1 MKKCIFFGL
10 RLGRRL
16 TFVLICIFSLFLF
29 ASCGEKE
36 VPPRIY
42 LDDDFYWALTDATSE
57 PEDAENLKFEHLDNM
72 GYKNLMDLVGI
83 DGKYIWLKA
92 EFELTPEL
100 KNDDLSMVI
109 PYLHYADILYLNG
122 KYVDDYGVMGDSP
135 DDPVNQ
141 EAGYVAHLFDFPVLY
156 LNQEGKNT
164 ILIKVQCLGHATIT
178 DGVFIGLRQDGWRTS
193 DNMTFWRSRFYI
205 FFEGIML
212 LCGLFFLMLYFIYK
226 RDVSYRRFGL
236 LNIFTALFFSVFFI
250 TDLPW
255 AGFHGGLPFFY
266 YVKFAKSICFFCMA
280 FVFSMF
286 ICSFIEK
293 KLSPLGTTIQ
303 YLSFIISTVMVL
315 LAPDYLWLV
324 KRTLLLIPISCFGLF
339 VSIGYAIAAIRKTG
353 SKLQTKVRF
362 ILGAVFFLIVVM
374 GIDVIIKGAF
384 RNIKMPFISIFGWT
398 GVIII
403 IFIYFC
409 LDYSKIANR
418 LEYLNQSLEDEIKLQ
433 TKQLTDV
440 NGKLEHDREKSI
452 KDMRMAAIVQ
462 KKYFHAPE
470 QALKKWDF
478 AVRYE
483 PLSIVSGDLYNFYH
497 EEDLLKGI
505 SLFDASGHGVAASL
519 VTMLAENIIQQT
531 YNEMIK
537 NNDDSVSECLK
548 LINERFIEAKGEI
561 DNYLTGILLNTKEN
575 KDGSCTLTMANAGHP
590 YPLFYSAKNAT
601 VEELL
606 PSADMYTGPVGLS
619 GLNVEYS
626 EMSFQM
632 NSGDIL
638 FMYTDGITE
647 MQNKEGRD
655 FGIDPI
661 KDILGKNCQDGAEEI
676 ARKLMEKLNNFI
688 GITPRVDDISVI
700 ILKRL

>member
-1 MKKCIFFGL
+1 M
-10 RLGRRL
+10 L
-16 TFVLICIFSLFLF
+16 T
-29 ASCGEKE
+29 SCGEKE
-36 VPPRIY
+36 EPPRIY
-42 LDDDFYWALTDATSE
+42 LDDSFYWALTDAASE
-57 PEDAENLKFEHLDNM
+57 PEDAEKLTFQHLDNM

-83 DGKYIWLKA
+83 EGKYIWLKA
-92 EFELTPEL
+92 EFELIPEL
-100 KNDDLSMVI
+100 KDDDLSMVI

-122 KYVDDYGVMGDSP
+122 KYVDDYGVMGETP

-141 EAGYVAHLFDFPVLY
+141 EAGYVAHLFDFPELY

-205 FFEGIML
+205 FFEGVML

-226 RDVSYRRFGL
+226 QEVSYRRFGL

-255 AGFHGGLPFFY
+255 AGFHGGVPFFY

-286 ICSFIEK
+286 ICAFIEK
-293 KLSPLGTTIQ
+293 ELTPIETAIQ

-324 KRTLLLIPISCFGLF
+324 KKTLLLIPISCFGLF
-339 VSIGYAIAAIRKTG
+339 VSIGYAIAAIKKTE
-353 SKLQTKVRF
+353 SKQQTKVRF
-362 ILGAVFFLIVVM
+362 IVGAVFFLIVVM

-409 LDYSKIANR
+409 IDYSKIANR
-418 LEYLNQSLEDEIKLQ
+418 LEYLNHSLEDEIKLQ

-440 NGKLEHDREKSI
+440 NGRLEHDREKSL

-470 QALKKWDF
+470 HPLKNWDF

-483 PLSIVSGDLYNFYH
+483 PLSLVSGDLYNFYH
-497 EEDLLKGI
+497 DGEVLNGI

-531 YNEMIK
+531 YNELIREGE
-537 NNDDSVSECLK
+537 SVANALK

-561 DNYLTGILLNTKEN
+561 DNYLTGLLLNMKEN
-575 KDGSCTLTMANAGHP
+575 DDGSCSVTMSNAGHP
-590 YPLFYSAKNAT
+590 YPLFYSVKDDE
-601 VEELL
+601 VQEML
-606 PSADMYTGPVGLS
+606 PSADMPYTGPVGLS
-619 GLNVEYS
+619 GLNIEYS
-626 EMSFQM
+626 EMTFTM
-632 NSGDIL
+632 NKGDIL
-638 FMYTDGITE
+638 FLYTDGITE
-647 MQNKEGRD
+647 MQNREKRD
-655 FGIDPI
+655 FGIEEI
-661 KDILGKNCQDGAEEI
+661 QSILEKNSSDGAEEI
-676 ARKLMEKLNNFI
+676 ARKLMKGLEDFI
-688 GITPRVDDISVI
+688 KDTPRTDDVSII
-700 ILKRL
+700 ILKRV

>member
-1 MKKCIFFGL
+1 MKKCAFFASRLAFAFIF
-10 RLGRRL
+10 
-16 TFVLICIFSLFLF
+16 IFSLFLF
-29 ASCGEKE
+29 SSCGQDES
-36 VPPRIY
+36 VPRIY
-42 LDDDFYWALTDATSE
+42 LDDDFYWALTDAASE

-83 DGKYIWLKA
+83 EGKYIWLKA
-92 EFELTPEL
+92 EFELIPEL

-122 KYVDDYGVMGDSP
+122 KYIDDYGVMGDSP

-141 EAGYVAHLFDFPVLY
+141 EAGYVAHLFDFPELY

-205 FFEGIML
+205 FFEGVML

-226 RDVSYRRFGL
+226 QEVSYRRFGL
-236 LNIFTALFFSVFFI
+236 LNFFTALFFSVFFI

-255 AGFHGGLPFFY
+255 AGFHGGVPFFY
-266 YVKFAKSICFFCMA
+266 YVKFAKSICFFCMS

-293 KLSPLGTTIQ
+293 KLNTFETAIQ
-303 YLSFIISTVMVL
+303 YLSFIVSTILVL

-324 KRTLLLIPISCFGLF
+324 KKTLLLIPLSCLGLF
-339 VSIGYAIAAIRKTG
+339 ISIGYAIASIRKTE
-353 SKLQTKVRF
+353 SKQQTKVRF

-409 LDYSKIANR
+409 IDYSKIADR
-418 LEYLNQSLEDEIKLQ
+418 LEYLNHSLEDEIKRQ

-440 NGKLEHDREKSI
+440 NGRLEHDREKSL

-470 QALKKWDF
+470 HPLKNWDF

-483 PLSIVSGDLYNFYH
+483 PLSLVSGDLYNFYH
-497 EEDLLKGI
+497 EGEQLNGI

-531 YNEMIK
+531 YNELLQ
-537 NNDDSVSECLK
+537 NGQSVADCLK
-548 LINERFIEAKGEI
+548 LINERFIDAKGEI
-561 DNYLTGILLNTKEN
+561 DNYLTGLLLNMKEN
-575 KDGSCTLTMANAGHP
+575 DDGSCTVTMSNAGHP
-590 YPLFYSAKNAT
+590 YPLFYNAKEDT
-601 VEELL
+601 LEEML
-606 PSADMYTGPVGLS
+606 PTADMPYTGPVGLS
-619 GLNVEYS
+619 GMNVDYS
-626 EMSFQM
+626 EMSFTM
-632 NSGDIL
+632 NSGDFL
-638 FMYTDGITE
+638 FLYTDGITE
-647 MQNKEGRD
+647 MQNREKLD
-655 FGIDPI
+655 FGIEAI
-661 KDILGKNCQDGAEEI
+661 MTILEKCKDDGAEDI
-676 ARKLMEKLNNFI
+676 AKRLMKGLENFI
-688 GITPRVDDISVI
+688 KDTPRIDDVSVI
-700 ILKRL
+700 ILKRV

>member
-1 MKKCIFFGL
+1 M
-10 RLGRRL
+10 L
-16 TFVLICIFSLFLF
+16 T
-29 ASCGEKE
+29 SCGEKE
-36 VPPRIY
+36 EPPRIY
-42 LDDDFYWALTDATSE
+42 LDDSFYWALTDAASE
-57 PEDAENLKFEHLDNM
+57 PEDAEKLTFQHLDNM

-83 DGKYIWLKA
+83 EGKYIWLKA
-92 EFELTPEL
+92 EFELIPEL
-100 KNDDLSMVI
+100 KDDDLSMVI

-122 KYVDDYGVMGDSP
+122 KYVDDYGVMGETP

-141 EAGYVAHLFDFPVLY
+141 EAGYVAHLFDFPELY

-205 FFEGIML
+205 FFEGVML

-226 RDVSYRRFGL
+226 QEVSYRRFGL

-255 AGFHGGLPFFY
+255 AGFHGGVPFFY

-286 ICSFIEK
+286 ICAFIEK
-293 KLSPLGTTIQ
+293 ELTPIETAIQ

-324 KRTLLLIPISCFGLF
+324 KKTLLLIPISCFGLI
-339 VSIGYAIAAIRKTG
+339 VSIGYAIAAIKKTE
-353 SKLQTKVRF
+353 SKQQTKVRF
-362 ILGAVFFLIVVM
+362 IVGAVFFLIVVM

-409 LDYSKIANR
+409 IDYSKIANR
-418 LEYLNQSLEDEIKLQ
+418 LEYLNHSLEDEIKLQ

-440 NGKLEHDREKSI
+440 NGRLEHDREKSL

-470 QALKKWDF
+470 HPLKNWDF

-483 PLSIVSGDLYNFYH
+483 PLSLVSGDLYNFYH
-497 EEDLLKGI
+497 DGEVLNGI

-531 YNEMIK
+531 YNELIREGE
-537 NNDDSVSECLK
+537 SVANALK

-561 DNYLTGILLNTKEN
+561 DNYLTGLLLNMKEN
-575 KDGSCTLTMANAGHP
+575 DDGSCSVTMSNAGHP
-590 YPLFYSAKNAT
+590 YPLFYNAKNDEI
-601 VEELL
+601 EEML
-606 PSADMYTGPVGLS
+606 PTADMPYTGPVGLS

-626 EMSFQM
+626 EMTFTM
-632 NSGDIL
+632 NKGDIL
-638 FMYTDGITE
+638 FLYTDGITE
-647 MQNKEGRD
+647 MQNREKRD
-655 FGIDPI
+655 FGIEEI
-661 KDILGKNCQDGAEEI
+661 QSILEKNSSDGAEEI
-676 ARKLMEKLNNFI
+676 ARKLMKGLEDFI
-688 GITPRVDDISVI
+688 KDTPRTDDVSII
-700 ILKRL
+700 ILKRV

>member
-1 MKKCIFFGL
+1 MKKCSFFGS
-10 RLGRRL
+10 RLA
-16 TFVLICIFSLFLF
+16 FAFICFFSLFLF
-29 ASCGEKE
+29 SSCGQDES
-36 VPPRIY
+36 VPRIY
-42 LDDDFYWALTDATSE
+42 LDDNFYWALTDAASE
-57 PEDAENLKFEHLDNM
+57 PEDAENLQFEHLDNM

-83 DGKYIWLKA
+83 EGKYIWLKA
-92 EFELTPEL
+92 EFELIPEL

-122 KYVDDYGVMGDSP
+122 KYIDDYGVMGDSP
-135 DDPVNQ
+135 DDPINQ
-141 EAGYVAHLFDFPVLY
+141 EAGYVAHLFDFPELY

-205 FFEGIML
+205 FFEGVML

-226 RDVSYRRFGL
+226 QEVSYRRFGL

-255 AGFHGGLPFFY
+255 AGFHGGVPFFY

-293 KLSPLGTTIQ
+293 ELNTIETAIQ
-303 YLSFIISTVMVL
+303 YLSFIISTVLVL

-324 KRTLLLIPISCFGLF
+324 KKTLLLIQLSCLGLF
-339 VSIGYAIAAIRKTG
+339 ISIGYAIAAIKKTE
-353 SKLQTKVRF
+353 SKQQTKVRF
-362 ILGAVFFLIVVM
+362 ILGAIFFLIVVM

-384 RNIKMPFISIFGWT
+384 RNIKLPFISIFGWT

-409 LDYSKIANR
+409 IDYSKIANR
-418 LEYLNQSLEDEIKLQ
+418 LEYLNHSLEDEIKRQ

-440 NGKLEHDREKSI
+440 NGRLEHDREKSL

-470 QALKKWDF
+470 YPLKNWDF

-483 PLSIVSGDLYNFYH
+483 PLSLVSGDLYNFYH
-497 EEDLLKGI
+497 EGEQLNGI

-531 YNEMIK
+531 YNELLQ
-537 NNDDSVSECLK
+537 NGQSVADCLK
-548 LINERFIEAKGEI
+548 LINERFIDAKGEI
-561 DNYLTGILLNTKEN
+561 DNYLTGLLLNMKEN
-575 KDGSCTLTMANAGHP
+575 EDGSCTVTMSNAGHP
-590 YPLFYSAKNAT
+590 YPLFYNAKEDT
-601 VEELL
+601 LEEML
-606 PSADMYTGPVGLS
+606 PTADMPYTGPVGLS
-619 GLNVEYS
+619 GMNVDYS
-626 EMSFQM
+626 EMSFTM
-632 NSGDIL
+632 NSGDFL
-638 FMYTDGITE
+638 FLYTDGITE
-647 MQNKEGRD
+647 MQNREKLD
-655 FGIDPI
+655 FGIEAI
-661 KDILGKNCQDGAEEI
+661 MTILEKCKDDGAEDI
-676 ARKLMEKLNNFI
+676 AKKLMKGLENFI
-688 GITPRVDDISVI
+688 KDTPRIDDVSVI
-700 ILKRL
+700 ILKRV

>member
-1 MKKCIFFGL
+1 MF
-10 RLGRRL
+10 
-16 TFVLICIFSLFLF
+16 T
-29 ASCGEKE
+29 SCGEKE
-36 VPPRIY
+36 EPPRIY
-42 LDDDFYWALTDATSE
+42 LDDSFYWALTDAASE
-57 PEDAENLKFEHLDNM
+57 PEDAEKLTFQHLDNM

-83 DGKYIWLKA
+83 EGKYIWLKA
-92 EFELTPEL
+92 EFELIPEL
-100 KNDDLSMVI
+100 KDDDLSMVI

-122 KYVDDYGVMGDSP
+122 KYVDDYGVMGETP

-141 EAGYVAHLFDFPVLY
+141 EAGYVAHLFDFPELY

-205 FFEGIML
+205 FFEGVML

-226 RDVSYRRFGL
+226 QEVSYRRFGL
-236 LNIFTALFFSVFFI
+236 LNFFTALFFSVFFI

-255 AGFHGGLPFFY
+255 AGFHGGVPFFY

-280 FVFSMF
+280 FAFSMF

-293 KLSPLGTTIQ
+293 KLNTFETAIQ
-303 YLSFIISTVMVL
+303 YLSFIVSTILVL

-324 KRTLLLIPISCFGLF
+324 KKTLLLIPLSCLGLF
-339 VSIGYAIAAIRKTG
+339 ISIGYAIAAIKKTE
-353 SKLQTKVRF
+353 SKQQTKVRF

-384 RNIKMPFISIFGWT
+384 RNIKLPFISIFGWT

-409 LDYSKIANR
+409 IDYSKIANR
-418 LEYLNQSLEDEIKLQ
+418 LEYLNHSLEDEIKRQ

-440 NGKLEHDREKSI
+440 NGRLEHDREKSL

-470 QALKKWDF
+470 HPLKNWDF

-483 PLSIVSGDLYNFYH
+483 PLSLVSGDLYNFYH
-497 EEDLLKGI
+497 EGEQLNGI

-531 YNEMIK
+531 YNELLQ
-537 NNDDSVSECLK
+537 NGQSVAECLK
-548 LINERFIEAKGEI
+548 LINERFIDAKGEI
-561 DNYLTGILLNTKEN
+561 DNYLTGLLLNMKEN
-575 KDGSCTLTMANAGHP
+575 EDGSCTVTMSNAGHP
-590 YPLFYSAKNAT
+590 YPLFYNAKEDT
-601 VEELL
+601 LEEML
-606 PSADMYTGPVGLS
+606 PTADMPYTGPVGLS
-619 GLNVEYS
+619 GMNVDYS
-626 EMSFQM
+626 EMSFTM
-632 NSGDIL
+632 NSGDFL
-638 FMYTDGITE
+638 FLYTDGITE
-647 MQNKEGRD
+647 MQNREKLD
-655 FGIDPI
+655 FGIEAIMTILEKCKDDSAEDIAKKLMKGLENFI
-661 KDILGKNCQDGAEEI
+661 KD
-676 ARKLMEKLNNFI
+676 
-688 GITPRVDDISVI
+688 TPRIDDVSVI
-700 ILKRL
+700 ILKRV

>member
-1 MKKCIFFGL
+1 M
-10 RLGRRL
+10 L
-16 TFVLICIFSLFLF
+16 T
-29 ASCGEKE
+29 SCGEKE
-36 VPPRIY
+36 EPPRIY
-42 LDDDFYWALTDATSE
+42 LDDSFYWALTDAASE
-57 PEDAENLKFEHLDNM
+57 PEDAEKLTFQHLDNM

-83 DGKYIWLKA
+83 EGKYIWLKA
-92 EFELTPEL
+92 EFELIPEL
-100 KNDDLSMVI
+100 KDDDLSMVI

-122 KYVDDYGVMGDSP
+122 KYVDDYGVMGETP

-141 EAGYVAHLFDFPVLY
+141 EAGYVAHLFDFPELY

-205 FFEGIML
+205 FFEGVML

-226 RDVSYRRFGL
+226 QEVSYRRFGL

-255 AGFHGGLPFFY
+255 AGFHGGVPFFY

-286 ICSFIEK
+286 ICAFIEK
-293 KLSPLGTTIQ
+293 ELTPIETAIQ

-324 KRTLLLIPISCFGLF
+324 KKTLLLIPISCFGLI
-339 VSIGYAIAAIRKTG
+339 VSIGYAIAAIKKTE
-353 SKLQTKVRF
+353 SKQQTKVRF
-362 ILGAVFFLIVVM
+362 IVGAVFFLIVVM

-409 LDYSKIANR
+409 IDYSKIANR
-418 LEYLNQSLEDEIKLQ
+418 LEYLNHSLEDEIKLQ

-440 NGKLEHDREKSI
+440 NGRLEHDREKSL

-470 QALKKWDF
+470 HPLKNWDF

-483 PLSIVSGDLYNFYH
+483 PLSLVSGDLYNFYH
-497 EEDLLKGI
+497 DGEVLNGI

-531 YNEMIK
+531 YNELIREGE
-537 NNDDSVSECLK
+537 SVANALK

-561 DNYLTGILLNTKEN
+561 DNYLTGLLLNMKEN
-575 KDGSCTLTMANAGHP
+575 DDGSCSVTMSNAGHP
-590 YPLFYSAKNAT
+590 YPLFYSVKDDE
-601 VEELL
+601 VQEML
-606 PSADMYTGPVGLS
+606 PSADMPYTGPVGLS
-619 GLNVEYS
+619 GLNIEYS
-626 EMSFQM
+626 EMTFTM
-632 NSGDIL
+632 NKGDIL
-638 FMYTDGITE
+638 FLYTDGITE
-647 MQNKEGRD
+647 MQNREKRD
-655 FGIDPI
+655 FGIEEI
-661 KDILGKNCQDGAEEI
+661 QSILEKSSADGAEEI
-676 ARKLMEKLNNFI
+676 ARKLMKGMEDFI
-688 GITPRVDDISVI
+688 KDTPRTDDVSII
-700 ILKRL
+700 ILKRV

>member
-1 MKKCIFFGL
+1 M
-10 RLGRRL
+10 L
-16 TFVLICIFSLFLF
+16 T
-29 ASCGEKE
+29 SCGEKE
-36 VPPRIY
+36 EPPRIY
-42 LDDDFYWALTDATSE
+42 LDDSFYWALTDAASE
-57 PEDAENLKFEHLDNM
+57 PEDADKLNFQHLDNM

-92 EFELTPEL
+92 EFELIPEL
-100 KNDDLSMVI
+100 KDDDLSMVI

-141 EAGYVAHLFDFPVLY
+141 EAGYVAHLFDFPELY

-205 FFEGIML
+205 FFEGVML

-255 AGFHGGLPFFY
+255 AGFHGGVPFFY

-293 KLSPLGTTIQ
+293 KLSPLETAIQ

-339 VSIGYAIAAIRKTG
+339 VSIGYAIAAIKKTE
-353 SKLQTKVRF
+353 SKQQTKVRF
-362 ILGAVFFLIVVM
+362 IVGAVFFLIVVM

-409 LDYSKIANR
+409 IDYSKIANR
-418 LEYLNQSLEDEIKLQ
+418 LEYLNHSLEDEIKLQ

-440 NGKLEHDREKSI
+440 NGRLEHDREKSL

-470 QALKKWDF
+470 HPLKNWDF

-483 PLSIVSGDLYNFYH
+483 PLSLVSGDLYNFYH
-497 EEDLLKGI
+497 DGEVLNGI

-531 YNEMIK
+531 YNELIREGE
-537 NNDDSVSECLK
+537 SVANALK

-561 DNYLTGILLNTKEN
+561 DNYLTGLLLNMKEN
-575 KDGSCTLTMANAGHP
+575 DDGSCSVTMSNAGHP
-590 YPLFYSAKNAT
+590 YPLFYNAKNDEI
-601 VEELL
+601 EEML
-606 PSADMYTGPVGLS
+606 PTADMPYTGPVGLS

-626 EMSFQM
+626 EMTFTM
-632 NSGDIL
+632 NKGDIL
-638 FMYTDGITE
+638 FLYTDGITE
-647 MQNKEGRD
+647 MQNREKRD
-655 FGIDPI
+655 FGIEEI
-661 KDILGKNCQDGAEEI
+661 QSILEKNSSDGAEEI
-676 ARKLMEKLNNFI
+676 ARKLMKGLEDFI
-688 GITPRVDDISVI
+688 KDTPRTDDVSII
-700 ILKRL
+700 ILKRV

>member
-1 MKKCIFFGL
+1 MKKRFSLPL
-10 RLGRRL
+10 RLL
-16 TFVLICIFSLFLF
+16 FTVFCLFSLFTF
-29 ASCGEKE
+29 SSCNDKE

-42 LDDDFYWALTDATSE
+42 LDDNFYWALTDAQSM

-92 EFELTPEL
+92 DFELIPEL
-100 KNDDLSMVI
+100 KDDDLSMVI

-122 KYVDDYGVMGDSP
+122 KYIDDYGVMGDSP

-141 EAGYVAHLFDFPVLY
+141 EAGYVAHLFDFPELY

-193 DNMTFWRSRFYI
+193 DNMTFWRSRFYTY
-205 FFEGIML
+205 FEGVML

-226 RDVSYRRFGL
+226 QEPSYRRFGI
-236 LNIFTALFFSVFFI
+236 LNILTALFFSVFFI

-255 AGFHGGLPFFY
+255 AGFHGGVPFFY
-266 YVKFAKSICFFCMA
+266 YVKFAKSICFFAMA

-293 KLSPLGTTIQ
+293 ELNPIESAIQ

-324 KRTLLLIPISCFGLF
+324 KKTLLLIPISCCGLF
-339 VSIGYAIAAIRKTG
+339 VSIGYAVTSLRRVG
-353 SKLQTKVRF
+353 GKLQVKIRV
-362 ILGAVFFLIVVM
+362 IVAALFFLMLVM
-374 GIDVIIKGAF
+374 GVDIIIKGAF
-384 RNIKMPFISIFGWT
+384 RNIKLPFISIFGWT
-398 GVIII
+398 GVVIIF
-403 IFIYFC
+403 FIYFC

-418 LEYLNQSLEDEIKLQ
+418 LEYLNHSLEDEIKLQ

-440 NGKLEHDREKSI
+440 NGRLEHDREKSL

-470 QALKKWDF
+470 HPLKNWDF

-483 PLSIVSGDLYNFYH
+483 PLSLVSGDLYNFYH
-497 EEDLLKGI
+497 SDETLNGI

-531 YNEMIK
+531 YNELLHNGQTLADCMQ
-537 NNDDSVSECLK
+537 
-548 LINERFIEAKGEI
+548 LINERFIDAKGEI
-561 DNYLTGILLNTKEN
+561 DNYLTGILLNMKEN
-575 KDGSCTLTMANAGHP
+575 EDGSCTVTMANAGHP
-590 YPLFYSAKNAT
+590 YPLFYNAKEDAL
-601 VEELL
+601 EEIL
-606 PSADMYTGPVGLS
+606 PTSDMPYTGPVGLS
-619 GLNVEYS
+619 GMEVEYT
-626 EMSFQM
+626 EMSFTM
-632 NSGDIL
+632 NSGDFL
-638 FMYTDGITE
+638 FLYTDGITE
-647 MQNKEGRD
+647 MQNREKLD
-655 FGIDPI
+655 FGIESI
-661 KDILGKNCQDGAEEI
+661 MAILEKCRTDGAEDI
-676 ARKLMEKLNNFI
+676 AKKLMKGLESFI
-688 GITPRVDDISVI
+688 KDTPRIDDVSVI
-700 ILKRL
+700 ILKRI

>member
-1 MKKCIFFGL
+1 MKKRLLPL
-10 RLGRRL
+10 RVCF
-16 TFVLICIFSLFLF
+16 FVLFLCSLFMF
-29 ASCGEKE
+29 TSCREKE

-42 LDDDFYWALTDATSE
+42 LDDCFYWALTDAQSM

-92 EFELTPEL
+92 EFELIPEL
-100 KNDDLSMVI
+100 KDDDLSMVI

-122 KYVDDYGVMGDSP
+122 KYIDDYGVMGDTP
-135 DDPVNQ
+135 DDPINQ
-141 EAGYVAHLFDFPVLY
+141 EAGYVAHLFDFPELY

-193 DNMTFWRSRFYI
+193 DNMTFWRSRFYT
-205 FFEGIML
+205 FFEGVML
-212 LCGLFFLMLYFIYK
+212 LCGLFFLLLYFIYK
-226 RDVSYRRFGL
+226 PQVSYRRFGL

-255 AGFHGGLPFFY
+255 AGFHGGVPFFY

-286 ICSFIEK
+286 ICAFIERELNPFETAIQYVSFIA
-293 KLSPLGTTIQ
+293 STI
-303 YLSFIISTVMVL
+303 LVL
-315 LAPDYLWLV
+315 FAPDYLWLV
-324 KRTLLLIPISCFGLF
+324 KKTLFLIPLSCAGLF
-339 VSIGYAIAAIRKTG
+339 VSIGYAITALKKTEP
-353 SKLQTKVRF
+353 KLRIKVRF
-362 ILGAVFFLIVVM
+362 ILGAVFFLILVM

-384 RNIKMPFISIFGWT
+384 RNIKLPFISIFGWT

-418 LEYLNQSLEDEIKLQ
+418 LEYLNHSLEDEIKLQ

-440 NGKLEHDREKSI
+440 NGRLEHDREKSL

-470 QALKKWDF
+470 QALKSWDF

-483 PLSIVSGDLYNFYH
+483 PLSIVSVDLYNFYH
-497 EEDLLKGI
+497 EEDVLKGI

-531 YNEMIK
+531 YSELIK
-537 NNDDSVSECLK
+537 SGESVADCLK
-548 LINERFIEAKGEI
+548 NINERFIEAKGEI
-561 DNYLTGILLNTKEN
+561 DNYLTGILLNMKEN
-575 KDGSCTLTMANAGHP
+575 DDGSCTLTMANAGHP
-590 YPLFYSAKNAT
+590 YPLLYSKKDDS

-626 EMSFQM
+626 EMSFTM

-676 ARKLMEKLNNFI
+676 ARKLMDKLNNFI

>member
-1 MKKCIFFGL
+1 MKKRFTMPL
-10 RLGRRL
+10 RLL
-16 TFVLICIFSLFLF
+16 FTVFCFCSLLVFT
-29 ASCGEKE
+29 SCDEEE

-42 LDDDFYWALTDATSE
+42 LDDCFYWALTDFSSM
-57 PEDAENLKFEHLDNM
+57 PEDAENLKFEHLDSM

-92 EFELTPEL
+92 EFELIPEL
-100 KNDDLSMVI
+100 KDDDLSMVI

-122 KYVDDYGVMGDSP
+122 KYIDDYGVMGETP

-141 EAGYVAHLFDFPVLY
+141 EAGYVAHLFDFPELY
-156 LNQEGKNT
+156 LNQTGKNT

-193 DNMTFWRSRFYI
+193 DNMTFWRSRFYT
-205 FFEGIML
+205 FFEGVML

-226 RDVSYRRFGL
+226 QDVSYRRFGI
-236 LNIFTALFFSVFFI
+236 LNILTALFFSVFFI

-255 AGFHGGLPFFY
+255 AGFHGGVPFFY
-266 YVKFAKSICFFCMA
+266 YVKFAKSICFFAMA

-286 ICSFIEK
+286 ICSFVEKELNPIE
-293 KLSPLGTTIQ
+293 TAIQ

-324 KRTLLLIPISCFGLF
+324 KKTLLLIPISCFGLF
-339 VSIGYAIAAIRKTG
+339 VSIGHAVLALRRPEPR
-353 SKLQTKVRF
+353 LQVKVRV
-362 ILGAVFFLIVVM
+362 IVSALFFLVLVM
-374 GIDVIIKGAF
+374 GIDIIIKGAF

-398 GVIII
+398 GVVIIF
-403 IFIYFC
+403 FIYFC
-409 LDYSKIANR
+409 IDYSKIANR

-440 NGKLEHDREKSI
+440 NGRLEHDREKSL

-470 QALKKWDF
+470 HPLKNWDF

-483 PLSIVSGDLYNFYH
+483 PLSLVSGDLYNFYH
-497 EEDLLKGI
+497 EGEILNGI

-531 YNEMIK
+531 YNELIK
-537 NNDDSVSECLK
+537 NGESVANALK

-561 DNYLTGILLNTKEN
+561 DNYLTGILLNMKEN
-575 KDGSCTLTMANAGHP
+575 EDGSCTITMSNAGHP
-590 YPLFYSAKNAT
+590 YPLFYSAKEDE
-601 VEELL
+601 VQEML
-606 PSADMYTGPVGLS
+606 PTADMPYTGPVGLS

-626 EMSFQM
+626 EMTFTM
-632 NSGDIL
+632 NKGDIL
-638 FMYTDGITE
+638 FLYTDGITE
-647 MQNKEGRD
+647 MQNREKRD
-655 FGIDPI
+655 FGIEEI
-661 KDILGKNCQDGAEEI
+661 QNILEKNSADVAEEI
-676 ARKLMEKLNNFI
+676 ARKLMKGMEDFI
-688 GITPRVDDISVI
+688 KDTPRTDDVSII
-700 ILKRL
+700 ILKRA

>member
-1 MKKCIFFGL
+1 M
-10 RLGRRL
+10 L
-16 TFVLICIFSLFLF
+16 T
-29 ASCGEKE
+29 SCGEKE
-36 VPPRIY
+36 EPPRIY
-42 LDDDFYWALTDATSE
+42 LDDSFYWARTDAASE
-57 PEDAENLKFEHLDNM
+57 PEDAEKLTFQHLDNM

-83 DGKYIWLKA
+83 EGKYIWLKA
-92 EFELTPEL
+92 EFELIPEL
-100 KNDDLSMVI
+100 KDDDLSMVI

-122 KYVDDYGVMGDSP
+122 KYVDDYGVMGETP

-141 EAGYVAHLFDFPVLY
+141 EAGYVAHLFDFPELY

-205 FFEGIML
+205 FFEGVML

-226 RDVSYRRFGL
+226 QEVSYRRFGL

-255 AGFHGGLPFFY
+255 AGFHGGVPFFY

-286 ICSFIEK
+286 ICAFIEK
-293 KLSPLGTTIQ
+293 ELTPIETAIQ

-324 KRTLLLIPISCFGLF
+324 KKTLLLIPISCFGLF
-339 VSIGYAIAAIRKTG
+339 VSIGYAIAAIKKTE
-353 SKLQTKVRF
+353 SKQQTKVRF
-362 ILGAVFFLIVVM
+362 IVGAVFFLIVVM

-409 LDYSKIANR
+409 IDYSKIANR
-418 LEYLNQSLEDEIKLQ
+418 LEYLNHSLEDEIKLQ

-440 NGKLEHDREKSI
+440 NGRLEHDREKSL

-470 QALKKWDF
+470 HPLKNWDF

-483 PLSIVSGDLYNFYH
+483 PLSLVSGDLYNFYH
-497 EEDLLKGI
+497 DGEVLNGI

-531 YNEMIK
+531 YNELIREGE
-537 NNDDSVSECLK
+537 SVANALK

-561 DNYLTGILLNTKEN
+561 DNYLTGLLLNMKEN
-575 KDGSCTLTMANAGHP
+575 DDGSCSVTMSNAGHP
-590 YPLFYSAKNAT
+590 YPLFYNAKNDEI
-601 VEELL
+601 EEML
-606 PSADMYTGPVGLS
+606 PTADMPYTGPVGLS

-626 EMSFQM
+626 EMTFTM
-632 NSGDIL
+632 NKGDIL
-638 FMYTDGITE
+638 FLYTDGITE
-647 MQNKEGRD
+647 MQNREKRD
-655 FGIDPI
+655 FGIEEI
-661 KDILGKNCQDGAEEI
+661 QSILEKNSSDGAEEI
-676 ARKLMEKLNNFI
+676 ARKLMKGLEDFI
-688 GITPRVDDISVI
+688 KDTPRTDDVSII
-700 ILKRL
+700 ILKRV

>member
-1 MKKCIFFGL
+1 M
-10 RLGRRL
+10 L
-16 TFVLICIFSLFLF
+16 T
-29 ASCGEKE
+29 SCGEKE
-36 VPPRIY
+36 EPPRIY
-42 LDDDFYWALTDATSE
+42 LDDSFYWALTDAASE
-57 PEDAENLKFEHLDNM
+57 PEDAEKLTFQHLDNM

-83 DGKYIWLKA
+83 EGKYIWLKA
-92 EFELTPEL
+92 EFELIPEL
-100 KNDDLSMVI
+100 KDDDLSMVI

-122 KYVDDYGVMGDSP
+122 KYVDDYGVMGETP

-141 EAGYVAHLFDFPVLY
+141 EAGYVAHLFDFPELY

-205 FFEGIML
+205 FFEGVML

-226 RDVSYRRFGL
+226 QEVSYRRFGL

-255 AGFHGGLPFFY
+255 AGFHGGVPFFY

-286 ICSFIEK
+286 ICAFIEK
-293 KLSPLGTTIQ
+293 ELTPIETAIQ

-324 KRTLLLIPISCFGLF
+324 KKTLLLIPISCFGLI
-339 VSIGYAIAAIRKTG
+339 VSIGYAIAALKKTDP
-353 SKLQTKVRF
+353 KMQIKVRF

-409 LDYSKIANR
+409 IDYSKIANR
-418 LEYLNQSLEDEIKLQ
+418 LEYLNHSLEDEIKLQ

-440 NGKLEHDREKSI
+440 NGRLEHDREKSL

-470 QALKKWDF
+470 HPLKNWDF

-483 PLSIVSGDLYNFYH
+483 PLSLVSGDLYNFYH
-497 EEDLLKGI
+497 DGEVLNGI

-531 YNEMIK
+531 YNELIREGE
-537 NNDDSVSECLK
+537 SVANALK

-561 DNYLTGILLNTKEN
+561 DNYLTGLLLNMKEN
-575 KDGSCTLTMANAGHP
+575 DDGSCSVTMSNAGHP
-590 YPLFYSAKNAT
+590 YPLFYNAKNDEI
-601 VEELL
+601 EEML
-606 PSADMYTGPVGLS
+606 PTADMPYTGPVGLS

-626 EMSFQM
+626 EMTFTM
-632 NSGDIL
+632 NKGDIL
-638 FMYTDGITE
+638 FLYTDGITE
-647 MQNKEGRD
+647 MQNREKRD
-655 FGIDPI
+655 FGIEEI
-661 KDILGKNCQDGAEEI
+661 QSILEKNSSDGAEEI
-676 ARKLMEKLNNFI
+676 ARKLMKGMEDFI
-688 GITPRVDDISVI
+688 KDTPRTDDVSII
-700 ILKRL
+700 ILKRV